1 MLRRSP
7 NVLHD
12 DFTGTI
18 YRSVPDVQAP
28 GSDNAFKRKPD
39 RSARRRRISS
49 TKLSIESDH
58 AYRRLFVSI
67 QNLGYW
73 ATHLSM
79 RETYKLARSTAFS
92 SGHAIP

>member
-1 MLRRSP
+1 MLRRLP

-18 YRSVPDVQAP
+18 YRAVPDVQAP

-39 RSARRRRISS
+39 RSARRGRISL
-49 TKLSIESDH
+49 TKLSIELDR
-58 AYRRLFVSI
+58 AYRLPFVSI
-67 QNLGYW
+67 QDLGYC